1 MRRGAGDDSVV
12 DKALKENWILITS
25 DKDFGEKIYKEGR
38 PHKGVILLR
47 LEDERPTNKVAVLK
61 KLLESY
67 ANKLPGEFVVVS
79 EKQVRF
85 ARKG

>member
-1 MRRGAGDDSVV
+1 
-12 DKALKENWILITS
+12 LITS

-38 PHKGVILLR
+38 AHKGVILLR